1 MIGGLPGPHSVLLS
15 ELVFKFQPE
24 SKVLVFPSLLIN
36 GVALVTVVIQLLE
49 IMEGQGG
56 WVNVPD

>member
-1 MIGGLPGPHSVLLS
+1 MFLS

-24 SKVLVFPSLLIN
+24 SKILVFPSLLIN
-36 GVALVTVVIQLLE
+36 GGALVTVVIQPLE